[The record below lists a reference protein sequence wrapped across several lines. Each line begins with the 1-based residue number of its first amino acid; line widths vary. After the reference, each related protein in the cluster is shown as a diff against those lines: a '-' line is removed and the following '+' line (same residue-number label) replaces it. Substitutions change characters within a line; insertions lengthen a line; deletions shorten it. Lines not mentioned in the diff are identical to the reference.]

1 MLIFISIPENVD
13 FGESKSYC
21 LPIHRRSFFERR
33 ITQKGLLGEKKIFF
47 LTKIPKQ
54 DPRQQMRKLQLFP
67 RVRVGSFSQKKMP
80 MEFFYVFSVNISGSA
95 VVLSSLFCI
104 LMAPDWSSLDSQS
117 KFDP

>member
-21 LPIHRRSFFERR
+21 LPIHRRSFFERS

-54 DPRQQMRKLQLFP
+54 GPRQQMRKLPTIPKSSCGKFFSEKNAN
-67 RVRVGSFSQKKMP
+67 GIFSMFSQ
-80 MEFFYVFSVNISGSA
+80 
-95 VVLSSLFCI
+95 
-104 LMAPDWSSLDSQS
+104 
-117 KFDP
+117 